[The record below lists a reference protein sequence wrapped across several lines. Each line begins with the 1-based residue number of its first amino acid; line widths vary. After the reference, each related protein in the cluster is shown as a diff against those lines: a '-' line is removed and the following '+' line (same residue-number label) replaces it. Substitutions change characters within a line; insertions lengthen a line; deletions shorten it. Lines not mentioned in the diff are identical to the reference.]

1 MEIFTYNFQCYK
13 YTYLIERNPIMELF
27 IGGAFILVVGY
38 LLIKSTRSTKTTE
51 APYKVETPSSDN
63 GIKFAPKE
71 EVQVEAKTTL
81 DPVAVALD
89 LEPVQVAEP
98 AKKPRKP
105 RTPKVAAPKVAK
117 PKAAPKAK
125 ATPKARTKSKKV

>member
-1 MEIFTYNFQCYK
+1 
-13 YTYLIERNPIMELF
+13 MELF

-38 LLIKSTRSTKTTE
+38 LLFKSTRPIKSTTE

>member
-1 MEIFTYNFQCYK
+1 
-13 YTYLIERNPIMELF
+13 MELF

-38 LLIKSTRSTKTTE
+38 LLFKSTRPIKSTTVE

-89 LEPVQVAEP
+89 LETVPMTEP

-105 RTPKVAAPKVAK
+105 RTPKVAAPKTAK
-117 PKAAPKAK
+117 PKAAPKAR
-125 ATPKARTKSKKV
+125 APRSKKV